1 VELNSPFGAEEI
13 CLAEIT
19 TPTSRNKSLNRLPSF
34 DLIFLFM
41 YTGVLFV
48 YLHASRCAVPAC
60 VLLCCAA
67 LCLCACA
74 WLCACMRL
82 CVLPCCA
89 CVRVLCLPC
98 CACVRVLCL
107 PACVCACACACA
119 CVRVL
124 LCVSRRWPDRPRS
137 FQGRSGPRA
146 GQKAPDAPLP
156 RLGRLR
162 PWPGRRTRLAP
173 GWQRP

>member
-1 VELNSPFGAEEI
+1 
-13 CLAEIT
+13 LAEIT

-34 DLIFLFM
+34 DLIFYSCTLVCCSCTCM
-41 YTGVLFV
+41 RLAVLC
-48 YLHASRCAVPAC
+48 LHAC
-60 VLLCCAA
+60 CCAA

-82 CVLPCCA
+82 CVLSCCA
-89 CVRVLCLPC
+89 CMRVLCLSC

-107 PACVCACACACA
+107 PACVCVCACACA

-124 LCVSRRWPDRPRS
+124 LCVSRRWPDRSRS